1 MRDSSNVQSDP
12 LSDLLNFLQVHC
24 QLSGQ
29 LIAGG
34 TWTRRFTNL
43 DAIKFCAVTEG
54 SCWYSIDGMSEP
66 ARIDAGDVLIMNGTR
81 TLTLAS
87 VAELVPEATSTVVI
101 RASDDQ
107 YQLGEGSSF
116 TMLGG
121 MIQVDAER
129 RTLLLNGLPP
139 LIHVRGVSD
148 EAKPIAWLLGQLVIE
163 MKSARPGRWAVI
175 SGLAQLLFTQ
185 TIRAYLAHAP
195 DNDEGWL
202 KGFGDQRLVI
212 VLSSIHSEPSRNWG
226 LEELAKKAGLSRT
239 SLAVRFRKMIGV
251 PPLTY
256 LTQWRMY
263 LARRE
268 LRAGASVSEAAASVG
283 YTSDSAF
290 SNAFKRVMSVTP
302 GQYRK
307 AVREEISNSQI
318 SSKDGTHDINNNR

>member
-12 LSDLLNFLQVHC
+12 LSDLLDFLQAHC

-34 TWTRRFTNL
+34 TWARRFTNL

-66 ARIDAGDVLIMNGTR
+66 ARVDAGDVLITNGTR

-87 VAELVPEATSTVVI
+87 TAELVPEATSTSVVQ
-101 RASDDQ
+101 DGNDQ
-107 YQLGEGSSF
+107 YRLGEGSDF

-121 MIQVDAER
+121 MIQIDAER
-129 RTLLLNGLPP
+129 QILLSNGLPP

-163 MKSARPGRWAVI
+163 MKSARPGRLTAI

-195 DNDEGWL
+195 DSDEGWL

-226 LEELAKKAGLSRT
+226 LEELAKKAGMSRT

-268 LRAGASVSEAAASVG
+268 LRAGASISEAAALAG

-290 SNAFKRVMSVTP
+290 SNAFKRVMSVAP
-302 GQYRK
+302 AQYKK
-307 AVREEISNSQI
+307 AAQDERSNSQV
-318 SSKDGTHDINNNR
+318 SCKDSTPDF